1 METNNQDN
9 RSESAGEEPAAENP
23 TGQSSALSSGDV
35 VLQPE
40 EAYSDEERIAIQ
52 AKRAEQPEPG
62 TGDQAGKAT
71 ESPTDPHEIINNT
84 GDDISHTGVDAD
96 AASG

>member
-1 METNNQDN
+1 MDTETNHPDN
-9 RSESAGEEPAAENP
+9 RSERAGEEPAA
-23 TGQSSALSSGDV
+23 GHVAA
-35 VLQPE
+35 QPE
-40 EAYSDEERIAIQ
+40 EAHSAEERIAIQ

-62 TGDQAGKAT
+62 TGHQAGKAT

-84 GDDISHTGVDAD
+84 GDDISHTGADAD

>member
-1 METNNQDN
+1 METNNQDY
-9 RSESAGEEPAAENP
+9 RSERTSEESAAEQPN
-23 TGQSSALSSGDV
+23 ALSGDV
-35 VLQPE
+35 ASQPAE
-40 EAYSDEERIAIQ
+40 THPDEERIAIQ

-71 ESPTDPHEIINNT
+71 ESHTDPHEIINNT
-84 GDDISHTGVDAD
+84 GDDISNTGADAD